1 VLKHPS
7 SDEFWRRDATERLKR
22 IEEMLALRH

>member
-7 SDEFWRRDATERLKR
+7 SDEFWRKDAMERLKR
-22 IEEMLALRH
+22 IEELLTQRR